1 MAGMSRPFTTV
12 TANVNGI
19 RAAAR
24 RGGLS
29 WLADLDADVICLQEV
44 RATHEQVR
52 EQLAESRLAHVHV
65 SHSES
70 ESLGRNG
77 VAVLTKAQP
86 RAVREGLGEPEFEH
100 QGRWIETD
108 IDTPFGPMTVVSAY
122 VHTGEAG
129 TSKQEEKFR
138 FLNAMGRRMEALR
151 RRASRAKGH
160 VLITGDFNVA
170 QREIDIKNW
179 RANRDKAGFLPE
191 ERAYLDL
198 WLGRDKPGPWHD
210 LGRIWGGDGPGPYT
224 WWSWRGRGFD
234 TDGGWRIDYQV
245 ATPGLA
251 GRSTGA
257 WVGKAAAYAERWSDH
272 APLVV
277 TFS

>member
-1 MAGMSRPFTTV
+1 MAGKSRPFTTV

-44 RATHEQVR
+44 RATHDQVH
-52 EQLAESRLAHVHV
+52 EQLAESRLAHLHV

-70 ESLGRNG
+70 QSLGRNG

-86 RAVREGLGEPEFEH
+86 RAMREGLGEREFEH

-129 TSKQEEKFR
+129 TAKQEEKFR
-138 FLNAMGRRMEALR
+138 FLDAMGRRMDALR
-151 RRASRAKGH
+151 RRAGRAKGH

-198 WLGRDKPGPWHD
+198 WLGTDKPGPWHD